1 MPDSASI
8 PTSAIPI
15 NKTKHLQMRQSERG
29 IETKELQRAV
39 KHGEKE
45 VVHDGKI
52 KHTHAGVSYITD
64 RLGTMGIT
72 GFKQQTGQVWTPHF
86 LDGRR

>member
-1 MPDSASI
+1 MRAFSSATCKASI

-15 NKTKHLQMRQSERG
+15 NKSKHLQQRQTERG
-29 IETKELQRAV
+29 IATKELQRAV

-45 VVHDGKI
+45 AVRDGKI
-52 KHTHAGVSYITD
+52 KHTHEGVAYIID

-72 GFKQQTGQVWTPHF
+72 GFKLPTRVV
-86 LDGRR
+86 